1 MPATATQEP
10 ARPPFSLTGGGPF
23 QRLLARLGMRSDARA
38 RRYWRVALFA
48 WLPLVVAE
56 LVRVFVFHRAHDW
69 TLFDLSLHVRL
80 LFALPMML
88 LAEGLL
94 ERTARSAMNSFYNG
108 KFCDDALVDRIL
120 ARANALR
127 DSAWVEGL
135 LAGSALIGGQLALW
149 NVLGAAGLVHG
160 GESSG
165 TWSVPRLWYAV
176 VALPLVQ
183 FVTLRWMWRW
193 VIWTYV
199 LARLSR
205 LPLLLLATHADGAS
219 GLALLARP
227 VSGFSLFV
235 LACSSILA
243 AAWSTQVLATRATV
257 ASLLP
262 LLGGFLL
269 VVLAIALGPLVFLSV
284 HLFRARRTTLAQYGD
299 FVRDY
304 GLEFHAKWID
314 PRTARESALGAQD
327 IQSFND
333 LGQAYQVA
341 AKSRVFV
348 FTSRNVAAVWFAGVL
363 PMVPLVASTLTL
375 EAVLKKILGTIMG
388 GLTL

>member
-1 MPATATQEP
+1 
-10 ARPPFSLTGGGPF
+10 
-23 QRLLARLGMRSDARA
+23 
-38 RRYWRVALFA
+38 
-48 WLPLVVAE
+48 
-56 LVRVFVFHRAHDW
+56 
-69 TLFDLSLHVRL
+69 
-80 LFALPMML
+80 
-88 LAEGLL
+88 
-94 ERTARSAMNSFYNG
+94 
-108 KFCDDALVDRIL
+108 
-120 ARANALR
+120 
-127 DSAWVEGL
+127 
-135 LAGSALIGGQLALW
+135 
-149 NVLGAAGLVHG
+149 
-160 GESSG
+160 
-165 TWSVPRLWYAV
+165 
-176 VALPLVQ
+176 
-183 FVTLRWMWRW
+183 
-193 VIWTYV
+193 
-199 LARLSR
+199 
-205 LPLLLLATHADGAS
+205 
-219 GLALLARP
+219 
-227 VSGFSLFV
+227 
-235 LACSSILA
+235 
-243 AAWSTQVLATRATV
+243 VLATRATV

-269 VVLAIALGPLVFLSV
+269 VALALALGPLLFLSV
-284 HLFRARRTTLAQYGD
+284 HLFRARRKTLAQYGD